1 MTCCPN
7 PAVRW
12 CLLLAVA
19 WSTLSLIGP
28 GGAQVSAEEAATS
41 EPALVDTA
49 VSADAAAT
57 TEETA
62 AEPTPA
68 PTVTGLP
75 EDLNSLSRE
84 ELIDLVRDLTLQN
97 QILAV
102 KLAEQRQALADAAP
116 DLQDRID
123 WQSRTIERLQAK
135 LVRAERA
142 AEQAAADAAQAAEA
156 VATKDAEADATSTT
170 TADGDGEKWE
180 YRFAYEYGL
189 IRTSRDG
196 YVVVRD
202 KNGKRQRHE
211 FDYTEYRRDAVWVN
225 LLIRNDSE
233 QPMRFT
239 GVIELLGEKPFLSDK
254 RERLATHAF
263 RTPLLQPGEVFQINE
278 DELKVD
284 RPWKLDIIELTN
296 VKAFSTPADPDPDP
310 GKS

>member
-12 CLLLAVA
+12 CLLSAVA

-28 GGAQVSAEEAATS
+28 GGTYASAEEAVTP
-41 EPALVDTA
+41 EPAAVDSG
-49 VSADAAAT
+49 VSADATVPA
-57 TEETA
+57 EETA

-75 EDLNSLSRE
+75 EDLDSLSRE

-135 LVRAERA
+135 LDRAERA
-142 AEQAAADAAQAAEA
+142 AEQAVADAAQAAEA
-156 VATKDAEADATSTT
+156 AATKDAEADATSTT
-170 TADGDGEKWE
+170 TADGEKWE

-263 RTPLLQPGEVFQINE
+263 RTPLLQPGEVFQMNQ
-278 DELKVD
+278 DELSVD